1 VLVDRSRPAVST
13 TAPEEV
19 ATTWAPPTESDP
31 ARLVGVV
38 TLVDLAAVRA
48 MRRTL
53 PQIAI
58 SFNYF
63 LDIAFTIR
71 LLCVGN
77 QVKPTS
83 NADP

>member
-1 VLVDRSRPAVST
+1 MVDRSRPTVST
-13 TAPEEV
+13 TCAGGGGDDVGAAGRERS
-19 ATTWAPPTESDP
+19 T
-31 ARLVGVV
+31 RLVGVV
-38 TLVDLAAVRA
+38 TLVDLAAIRA
-48 MRRTL
+48 MRGTL

-83 NADP
+83 NAVP